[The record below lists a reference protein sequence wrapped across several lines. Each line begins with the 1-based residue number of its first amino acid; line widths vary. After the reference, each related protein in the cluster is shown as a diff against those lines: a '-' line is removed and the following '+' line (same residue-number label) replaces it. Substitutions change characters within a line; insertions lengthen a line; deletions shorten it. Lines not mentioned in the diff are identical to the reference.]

1 MVYRGARLTQAQEW
15 RERNEA
21 ELNLIEREFLDAS
34 IAERQKLERQ
44 QRQVQRLLVGAAVL
58 FAVLFIAATGAAIFG
73 FRQKIEAEK
82 EIRRAESPN

>member
-1 MVYRGARLTQAQEW
+1 MRVGKKSGPLHHPALKPANLPDFLAVAR
-15 RERNEA
+15 
-21 ELNLIEREFLDAS
+21 
-34 IAERQKLERQ
+34 K
-44 QRQVQRLLVGAAVL
+44 RLLVGAAVL

>member
-1 MVYRGARLTQAQEW
+1 MYRGARLTQAQEW